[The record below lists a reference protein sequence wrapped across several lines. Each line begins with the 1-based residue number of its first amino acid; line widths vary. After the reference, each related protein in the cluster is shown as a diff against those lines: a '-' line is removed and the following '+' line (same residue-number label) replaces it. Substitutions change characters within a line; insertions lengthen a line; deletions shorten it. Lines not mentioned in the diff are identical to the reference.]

1 MNNKSFKQIQKRKYM
16 ENKVFCYFYT
26 IFGFKTHIFLHSQ
39 NPMNKT
45 LLTSAQRLVLT
56 IF

>member
-39 NPMNKT
+39 NSMDKT
-45 LLTSAQRLVLT
+45 LLTSALRLVLT